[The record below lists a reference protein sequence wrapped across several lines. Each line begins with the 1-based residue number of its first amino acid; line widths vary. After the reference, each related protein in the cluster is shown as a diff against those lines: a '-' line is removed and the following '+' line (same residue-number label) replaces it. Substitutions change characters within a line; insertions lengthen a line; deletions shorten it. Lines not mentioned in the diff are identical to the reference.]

1 MSPVKKKICLAVLS
15 VHLSFVLWTLF
26 FHVAPPKRLMPKHLT
41 VKTFSP
47 KVQTTVAAAPP
58 VAPPAKKKP
67 APLPSPKKTPVP
79 PAPAKKLAAPA
90 PVVVKRPQVMDKK
103 PAVAPQTQKTKK
115 TPIPQELLQELEES
129 IAKIDEKRD
138 KLYRR
143 KKLEAP
149 AAIEVLRIDAL
160 DIERNVSDLSY
171 AETLVTHL
179 KQTLNLPDYGE
190 VKIQLTLGRD
200 GSVEK
205 LVIVKSESDKNKRY
219 LEDHLPR
226 LKFPNLNKDTH
237 TFVLTFCNEV

>member
-1 MSPVKKKICLAVLS
+1 MKKKICLAVLS
-15 VHLSFVLWTLF
+15 IHFSFVLWTLL
-26 FHVAPPKRLMPKHLT
+26 FHAAPPKALKPKHLT

-47 KVQTTVAAAPP
+47 KVQTVAA
-58 VAPPAKKKP
+58 
-67 APLPSPKKTPVP
+67 
-79 PAPAKKLAAPA
+79 AAPA
-90 PVVVKRPQVMDKK
+90 PVAAVRKKAPPPAPVKKTPAAAKKPQAPAPVVKRPPLADKK
-103 PAVAPQTQKTKK
+103 PAAAPIPQKPKK
-115 TPIPQELLQELEES
+115 TSVPQELLQELEES

-149 AAIEVLRIDAL
+149 AAIEVLKIDAL
-160 DIERNVSDLSY
+160 DTEKNTSDLSY
-171 AETLVTHL
+171 AETLVVHL

-190 VKIQLTLGRD
+190 VKIQLTLGKD

-205 LVIVKSESDKNKRY
+205 VVVVKSESEKNKRY

-226 LKFPNLNKDTH
+226 LKFPSLNRDMH

>member
-1 MSPVKKKICLAVLS
+1 VKKKICLAVLS

-47 KVQTTVAAAPP
+47 KVQTVATVASPAPKK
-58 VAPPAKKKP
+58 PPAPAPKKP
-67 APLPSPKKTPVP
+67 PAPR
-79 PAPAKKLAAPA
+79 APAKKLQAPP
-90 PVVVKRPQVMDKK
+90 PVVVKRPPVMDKK
-103 PAVAPQTQKTKK
+103 PAAVAQKPKK
-115 TPIPQELLQELEES
+115 SPIPQELLQELEES

-143 KKLEAP
+143 KEPEAP
-149 AAIEVLRIDAL
+149 AAIEILRIDAL
-160 DIERNVSDLSY
+160 EIEKNTSDLSY
-171 AETLVTHL
+171 AETLVVHL

-226 LKFPNLNKDTH
+226 LKFPSLNKDTH